1 MTESFVKLKDRCF
14 VATVLP
20 TLLLVLFQLVFVA
33 VALLQSGG
41 EVAYRSYHAAE
52 DAVYTVLYPIT
63 GQLLGR
69 MAVLMVIEGA
79 FAAVNYRYL
88 RSEAAVS
95 IWIPMMLLT
104 SVGVVLQT
112 FLNSPA
118 GSARHFRLLL
128 LSLAGFAAAALLA
141 HLVHR
146 LPLAHR
152 GKLLRWGLFAVLA
165 AIGAAL
171 LVGML
176 HPTNGYAGLV
186 GGVSVAELAKGFIMV
201 YVAAGLQQMQSD
213 GRLRRIFLLAS
224 LVLSALLAVT
234 NGVGDAAVVAALAVL
249 VIWVTV
255 SPLAACGVTAAGLGA
270 AAGGVLLL
278 RCFRPDSY
286 MLQRIAGMGSVLTSE
301 AANAQ
306 HKRSVLLLLRSG
318 MLGSGTGDTLLVSNT
333 YACASDMAFNSLCS
347 IFGIAM
353 GLLVLLAVVA
363 LAFGLRRTTQ
373 ETAAGGT
380 AHYSLGN
387 IFAVLLLVET
397 AIPVLGNLNL
407 LPLTGLSFPLLATG
421 GSMMLTT
428 MTIAGLCLGF
438 GLPSSRFTDP
448 LCVKAEHLTE
458 GLLAGLTVLA
468 DRFGPAVDFCCALWE
483 RLGGKQVN
491 AIPVDK
497 EEL

>member
-1 MTESFVKLKDRCF
+1 MTEPFVKLKDRCF

-20 TLLLVLFQLVFVA
+20 TLLLLLFQLAFVA

-41 EVAYRSYHAAE
+41 VVPYRSYHAAE
-52 DAVYTVLYPIT
+52 DAVYTVFYPIT
-63 GQLLGR
+63 GQLLGQ
-69 MAVLMVIEGA
+69 MAVLLVIEGA
-79 FAAVNYRYL
+79 FAAANYRYL
-88 RSEAAVS
+88 RSEAAAS
-95 IWIPMMLLT
+95 IWIPMMLLA
-104 SVGVVLQT
+104 SIGVVTQT

-118 GSARHFRLLL
+118 GSARHFHLLL
-128 LSLAGFAAAALLA
+128 VSLAGFAVAALLA

-152 GKLLRWGLFAVLA
+152 GKLLRLCLLAVLA
-165 AIGAAL
+165 VIGVVL
-171 LVGML
+171 LVGII

-186 GGVSVAELAKGFIMV
+186 GGISVAELAKGFIMV
-201 YVAAGLQQMQSD
+201 YAAAGLQQMQSD
-213 GRLRRIFLLAS
+213 RQLRRTFLLAS
-224 LVLSALLAVT
+224 LMLSVLLAVT

-255 SPLAACGVTAAGLGA
+255 SPLAACGVTAAGLCA
-270 AAGGVLLL
+270 AVGGLLLL
-278 RCFRPDSY
+278 RRFRPDSY
-286 MLQRIAGMGSVLTSE
+286 MLQRIVGMGSVLTSD

-318 MLGSGTGDTLLVSNT
+318 LLGSGTGDTLLVSNT
-333 YACASDMAFNSLCS
+333 YACGSDMVFNSLCS
-347 IFGIAM
+347 IFGVAM
-353 GLLVLLAVVA
+353 GLLALLAVVA
-363 LAFGLRRTTQ
+363 LAFGLRRTMQ

-387 IFAVLLLVET
+387 IFAVLLLVEA

-428 MTIAGLCLGF
+428 MTVAGLCLGF
-438 GLPSSRFTDP
+438 GLPSSQLTDP
-448 LCVKAEHLTE
+448 LCVKAERLTE
-458 GLLAGLTVLA
+458 RLVVGLTALA
-468 DRFGPAVDFCCALWE
+468 DRLSPVVDFCCTLWE
-483 RLGGKQVN
+483 RMGGKQVN

>member
-1 MTESFVKLKDRCF
+1 MKNWFCKHKKLHIW
-14 VATVLP
+14 
-20 TLLLVLFQLVFVA
+20 LLADLVLLAAYFLCRPNRA
-33 VALLQSGG
+33 WMNALTRRVTTPLKQ
-41 EVAYRSYHAAE
+41 A
-52 DAVYTVLYPIT
+52 
-63 GQLLGR
+63 LGR
-69 MAVLMVIEGA
+69 LCYRTDISIMEVLAVLMVIEAA

-95 IWIPMMLLT
+95 IWIPMMLLA

-128 LSLAGFAAAALLA
+128 VSLAGFAVAALLA

-152 GKLLRWGLFAVLA
+152 GKLLRLCLFAVLA
-165 AIGAAL
+165 VIGAAL
-171 LVGML
+171 LVGIL

-186 GGVSVAELAKGFIMV
+186 GGVSVAELAKGFIMI

-213 GRLRRIFLLAS
+213 VKLRRTFLLAS
-224 LVLSALLAVT
+224 LVLAGVLAVT

-255 SPLAACGVTAAGLGA
+255 SPLAACGVAVAGLGA
-270 AAGGVLLL
+270 AVGGVLLL
-278 RCFRPDSY
+278 CRFRPDSY
-286 MLQRIAGMGSVLTSE
+286 MLQRIVGMGSVLTSD

-353 GLLVLLAVVA
+353 GLLVLLAVAA
-363 LAFGLRRTTQ
+363 LAFGLRRTMQ
-373 ETAAGGT
+373 ETAAGGS

-407 LPLTGLSFPLLATG
+407 LPLTGLSFPLLAAG

-428 MTIAGLCLGF
+428 MTIAGLCMGF
-438 GLPSSRFTDP
+438 GLPSSQLTDP

-458 GLLAGLTVLA
+458 RLVPALTAIAGRL
-468 DRFGPAVDFCCALWE
+468 GPVVDFCCSAWE